1 MKTLLFTLLLF
12 PVVLFSQTLDETFS
26 TENKN
31 PYKIQKCV
39 DEMTDKVYFFG
50 NETLKAIDKDGGKKG
65 FVVRVSFKEEK
76 GRAVYNGLSVKS
88 VGIGNCVEE
97 SKLVVL
103 FEDGSKETLTAWND
117 FNCKGNSYFDLR
129 RNMISKLN
137 KPINKIMFQEGRS
150 FERYTEEV
158 STEDKS
164 FFMNVVKALNQTDY
178 EVVSCD

>member
-12 PVVLFSQTLDETFS
+12 PMVMFSQNLDETFS

-50 NETLKAIDKDGGKKG
+50 NEILTALDESGKRG
-65 FVVRVSFKEEK
+65 FVVRPSYKEEK
-76 GRAVYNGLSVKS
+76 GRAVYNGLTLKS
-88 VGIGNCVEE
+88 VGIGTCVEE
-97 SKLVVL
+97 SKLVFL
-103 FEDGSKETLTAWND
+103 FEDGSKETLTAWNK

-129 RNMISKLN
+129 GNMISQLN
-137 KPINKIMFQEGRS
+137 KSITKIMFQEGRS
-150 FERYTEEV
+150 FERYTHEV
-158 STEDKS
+158 STKDKS
-164 FFMNVVKALNQTDY
+164 FFMNVVKALNQTEY